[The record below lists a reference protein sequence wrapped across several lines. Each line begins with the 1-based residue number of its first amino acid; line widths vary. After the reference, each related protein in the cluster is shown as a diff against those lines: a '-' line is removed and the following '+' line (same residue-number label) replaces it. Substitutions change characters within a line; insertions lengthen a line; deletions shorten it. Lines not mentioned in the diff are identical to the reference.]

1 MDFLLIDYIVYGL
14 QLLMDF
20 QFMDFQFI
28 DYIVYRLQLLMDFQF
43 MDFQLIEFQ
52 FMEYCWRNSFLDI
65 VHVDSIN
72 CIGLSRLR
80 IDLSFIFWI
89 KSCDSGDNELLV
101 EFIATQI
108 ATFGADDSWC
118 NLAWTA
124 VHGKRRGQS
133 NIARQVIWS

>member
-1 MDFLLIDYIVYGL
+1 MDFLLIDYIIYGLQLFMDFQFMDFQFIDYIVYGL

-80 IDLSFIFWI
+80 IDWVLYSESNPVQHC
-89 KSCDSGDNELLV
+89 K
-101 EFIATQI
+101 
-108 ATFGADDSWC
+108 
-118 NLAWTA
+118 
-124 VHGKRRGQS
+124 VHF
-133 NIARQVIWS
+133 